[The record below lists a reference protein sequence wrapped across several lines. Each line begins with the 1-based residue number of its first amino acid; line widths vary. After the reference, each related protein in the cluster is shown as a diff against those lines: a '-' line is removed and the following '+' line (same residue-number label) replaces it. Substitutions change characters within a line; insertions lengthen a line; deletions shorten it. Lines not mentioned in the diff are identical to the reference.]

1 MKKIT
6 LALIAILGIS
16 QVYSQA
22 PNWIIYNSENSGLP
36 NNWVPCIEIDS
47 EGNKWIGTVYGGVAK
62 FDNSMWEVFNIN
74 NSGLAAHN
82 VQAIHIDSLD
92 NIWFG
97 SGWTGRISKYDGTNW
112 TVYDSANTEGV
123 LIDYVE
129 TRDIVTDK
137 FGNLLIGTAASG
149 IKSFNGTN
157 WNSVPISGNFI
168 YDLALDQNQNLWVGH
183 WNDGATF
190 FDGENSTNYTSSNS
204 ILPSDDVTSVA
215 VENDGT
221 VWLAT
226 RYDGIVRFDQED
238 GWTLYNNSNAT
249 LPSNS
254 FNTVVIDNDG
264 NKWFATGNGSTGWG
278 DGIVKYDDENWVVFD
293 TSNSGIPSNDVISLA
308 VDGNNNLW
316 MGTQQDGVGV
326 FNENGIILSSQLTI
340 DSSKDIDIFPNPFSN
355 AFRIRTN
362 QSQTEN
368 LILSIFD
375 SMGKKILDKPIDQ
388 TSDSHIVDLSSVESG
403 IYFAVFMESSG
414 AFMVKRIM
422 KK

>member
-6 LALIAILGIS
+6 LALITILGIS

-22 PNWIIYNSENSGLP
+22 PNWIVYNAENSGLP

-62 FDNSMWEVFNIN
+62 FDNSAWQVFNVD

-82 VQAIHIDSLD
+82 IQAIHIDSLD
-92 NIWFG
+92 NKWFG
-97 SGWTGRISKYDGTNW
+97 SGWTGRISKYDGSNW
-112 TVYDSANTEGV
+112 TVYDSANTEGI
-123 LIDYVE
+123 LIDLVG
-129 TRDIVTDK
+129 TRDIITDK
-137 FGNLLIGTAASG
+137 FGNLLIGTQTIG
-149 IKSFNGTN
+149 IKSFNGTD
-157 WNSVPISGNFI
+157 WSSAPISGIFI
-168 YDLALDQNQNLWVGH
+168 YDLALDQDQNLWVGH

-190 FDGENSTNYTSSNS
+190 FDGENSTNYTSLNS
-204 ILPSDDVTSVA
+204 ILPSDDVTSIA
-215 VENDGT
+215 VEDDGT

-226 RYDGIVRFDQED
+226 RYDGIVRFDQQD

-278 DGIVKYDDENWVVFD
+278 DGIVKYDDENWVAFD

-316 MGTQQDGVGV
+316 MGTQQNGVGV
-326 FNENGIILSSQLTI
+326 FNENGIILSTPESLTFG
-340 DSSKDIDIFPNPFSN
+340 KDLSIFPNPFSSH
-355 AFRIRTN
+355 FKIRLNMTAVD
-362 QSQTEN
+362 E
-368 LILSIFD
+368 LSLMIYD
-375 SMGKKILDKPIDQ
+375 SMGQIVINQ
-388 TSDSHIVDLSSVESG
+388 TIRAASDFHIVDSSQIESG
-403 IYFAVFMESSG
+403 LYFATFTNTAGEV
-414 AFMVKRIM
+414 AIKKIVK
-422 KK
+422 K